1 MHNIRPKLKW
11 VTVLKLSFP
20 PLITTKQFSSKNISL
35 SYKQYN
41 LFEPEEL
48 YFDFAKEPQFVNFNT
63 SFGRFGIITCA
74 DILNFR
80 EPAISLVEVF
90 RVDTIL
96 FPTAWTN
103 GLPLL
108 SAIQYHSAWAM
119 GMRVN
124 LLSANIHKPSLDLTG
139 NHNLK
144 LNH

>member
-1 MHNIRPKLKW
+1 M
-11 VTVLKLSFP
+11 VLRLIFF
-20 PLITTKQFSSKNISL
+20 LITTEQLSSKTFFF
-35 SYKQYN
+35 YKQYN
-41 LFEPEEL
+41 LFESEIP

-63 SFGRFGIITCA
+63 SFGRFGVITCA
-74 DILNFR
+74 DILDFR

-90 RVDTIL
+90 KVDTIL

-108 SAIQYHSAWAM
+108 SAVQYHSAWAM

-124 LLSANIHKPSLDLTG
+124 LLSANIHMPSLDLTG

-144 LNH
+144 LNL